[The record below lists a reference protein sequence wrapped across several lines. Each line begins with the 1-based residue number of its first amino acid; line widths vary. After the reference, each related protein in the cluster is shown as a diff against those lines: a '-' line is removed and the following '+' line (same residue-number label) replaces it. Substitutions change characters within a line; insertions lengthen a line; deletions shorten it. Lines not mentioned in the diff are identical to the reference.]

1 MSPALA
7 VAVDVVGAAAG
18 GGAAVSLRLVVCSA
32 LEQPINK
39 RADTTKAIKRISVE
53 FFMAVGN
60 LSGSIGK
67 DEKAWASYTSDAY
80 SRKENGPVKAL
91 PFSSYLRS
99 AGRALLGPQA
109 SSPAPVALKFL
120 IGEIGGEDACGP
132 RRARLQF
139 EGSY

>member
-91 PFSSYLRS
+91 PFSS
-99 AGRALLGPQA
+99 
-109 SSPAPVALKFL
+109 
-120 IGEIGGEDACGP
+120 
-132 RRARLQF
+132 
-139 EGSY
+139 

>member
-39 RADTTKAIKRISVE
+39 RADTTKAIKTISVE

-67 DEKAWASYTSDAY
+67 DEKARASYTSDAGLG
-80 SRKENGPVKAL
+80 KENWPKKQR
-91 PFSSYLRS
+91 YHRS
-99 AGRALLGPQA
+99 TGRALLGPQA
-109 SSPAPVALKFL
+109 SSPAPVA
-120 IGEIGGEDACGP
+120 
-132 RRARLQF
+132 
-139 EGSY
+139 